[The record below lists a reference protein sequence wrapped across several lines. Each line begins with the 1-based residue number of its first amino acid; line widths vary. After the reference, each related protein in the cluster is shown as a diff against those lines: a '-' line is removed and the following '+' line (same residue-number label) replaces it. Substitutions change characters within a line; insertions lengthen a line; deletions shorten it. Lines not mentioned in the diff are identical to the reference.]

1 MGNLLTTPQGLYL
14 VSGAL
19 TLSEL
24 EKNMPEEQLQNLKNW
39 QETIPDMDKITSY
52 DTYTKNAVD
61 TLPSSTQISED
72 IRTKYLNFFNNLR
85 YLSGLSYDNKTVTTF
100 AVIVKSYFPV
110 FEYAQQ
116 LSEPDKN
123 LISGIDNRMVATK
136 LEFFSPYK
144 SGLITDYINKYIS
157 EVNNTTFSLP
167 TIKEQIL
174 LLLNNAKLGDIK
186 SIPVY
191 GSSQNSP
198 QSPGSNNSMMIG
210 IVILII
216 GLIIFIILRNKNKK
230 SLFGRKKFS
239 FGRKLK

>member
-1 MGNLLTTPQGLYL
+1 MGNLLTTPQGFYL
-14 VSGAL
+14 VSAAF

-24 EKNMPEEQLQNLKNW
+24 EKNMPEEQLKKLKEW
-39 QETIPDMDKITSY
+39 QDTIPDMDKITSY

-72 IRTKYLNFFNNLR
+72 IRTKYLIFFNNLR
-85 YLSGLSYDNKTVTTF
+85 YVAGLSYDNKTVTTF
-100 AVIVKSYFPV
+100 AIMVKSYFPV
-110 FEYAQQ
+110 FEYGQR

-123 LISGIDNRMVATK
+123 LIAQIDNRMIANK

-157 EVNNTTFSLP
+157 EVNNTTFSTP
-167 TIKEQIL
+167 AVKKQL
-174 LLLNNAKLGDIK
+174 LTLLNNAKLGDIT

-191 GSSQNSP
+191 SSSQNSP
-198 QSPGSNNSMMIG
+198 QSSGSNNFMMIG
-210 IVILII
+210 IIILII
-216 GLIIFIILRNKNKK
+216 AIIIFIFLRNKNKK
-230 SLFGRKKFS
+230 SSFGRKKFL